1 MARRRDYRGKEKKTG
16 PDQGYNLDG
25 DYISPVR
32 SFQDLS
38 FKNCKSV
45 IFHSRYVQILIS
57 LTIVGFILR
66 FYNLGFNSLWLDE
79 ATTFNW
85 SKRGFFE
92 IWEISRSAD
101 FHPPLFHWIEH
112 LMLVF
117 GQSEFVLRAAPALLG
132 ILTIPVFYLIGKELH
147 DKNVGIISAALLTFS
162 YFGIFYSQ
170 EAYSYS
176 LVLFVFSL
184 VILFYLLALRT
195 DNLTCWVL
203 FGIISAIAFWTHY
216 YVFVGLGVIYLHAI
230 ITRGDH
236 LKKDI
241 RHAKNF
247 LAAFCTTLILILPL
261 LFIVGERF
269 FRLTGSPPTYGV
281 LGPILIQETLIRFS
295 GGYSSLNEII
305 TFIYLVP
312 MIGGLVYLYA
322 KDRNKCLFCA
332 MFLILPIAISVLI
345 SSKMTMNPRYLIY
358 LLPVYFT
365 LVAMSYPIIF
375 KLIPNRNLLYLI
387 VILIGV
393 INAPLLAEY
402 YSSYS
407 KEDWRG
413 FAGIVQSKT
422 QDGDVIVLVPSY
434 MSAPFNYYYSNVT
447 DKTFE
452 FGANNSTDLENIY
465 QLKGNSS
472 IFYIVT
478 GDISAMN
485 PEGDALLWLSEK
497 ARLETERTG
506 IYLLSS
512 H

>member
-1 MARRRDYRGKEKKTG
+1 MARRRDDRAKEKRRR
-16 PDQGYNLDG
+16 PDQDFNLDG

-32 SFQDLS
+32 SFHDLS
-38 FKNCKSV
+38 FENCKSLIV
-45 IFHSRYVQILIS
+45 HSRYAQILIS

-85 SKRGFFE
+85 SKLGFFE
-92 IWEISRSAD
+92 IWEISLTAD

-112 LMLVF
+112 FMLVF

-132 ILTIPVFYLIGKELH
+132 ILTIPVFYLIGKEFH

-176 LVLFVFSL
+176 MVLFVFSL

-195 DNLTCWVL
+195 DKITYWVL

-230 ITRGDH
+230 ITLKDR
-236 LKKDI
+236 LKKGI
-241 RHAKNF
+241 SEGKNLLF
-247 LAAFCTTLILILPL
+247 AFSAMTIIILPL

-269 FRLTGSPPTYGV
+269 FRLTGAPPTYGV
-281 LGPILIQETLIRFS
+281 LGPILVQETIIRFS
-295 GGYSSLNEII
+295 GGYSSLNGIVAII
-305 TFIYLVP
+305 YFVL
-312 MIGGLVYLYA
+312 MFAGLLYLYIEN
-322 KDRNKCLFCA
+322 KNKCLFSA

-365 LVAMSYPIIF
+365 LVAMCYPIIF
-375 KLIPNRNLLYLI
+375 RFIPNRNLLYLI

-393 INAPLLAEY
+393 MNAPLLAEY
-402 YSSYS
+402 YSNYT

-422 QDGDVIVLVPSY
+422 QDGDVIVLVPNY
-434 MSAPFNYYYSNVT
+434 MSAPLNYYYSNLT

-452 FGANNSTDLENIY
+452 YGANNRTDLENIY
-465 QLKGNSS
+465 LMKGNSS
-472 IFYIVT
+472 IFYVVT
-478 GDISAMN
+478 GDISAAN
-485 PEGDALLWLSEK
+485 PQGDALAWLSEK

-506 IYLLSS
+506 IYLLTSR
-512 H
+512 

>member
-1 MARRRDYRGKEKKTG
+1 MARRRDDRVKEKKISS
-16 PDQGYNLDG
+16 DQDYNLDG

-38 FKNCKSV
+38 FENCMSV
-45 IFHSRYVQILIS
+45 IFHSRYAQILIS

-85 SKRGFFE
+85 SKPGFFE
-92 IWEISRSAD
+92 IWEISRSTD

-112 LMLVF
+112 IMLVF
-117 GQSEFVLRAAPALLG
+117 GQSEFVLRTAPALLG

-195 DNLTCWVL
+195 DNITCWVL

-230 ITRGDH
+230 ITRGEN

-247 LAAFCTTLILILPL
+247 LAAFCTMLILILPL

-305 TFIYLVP
+305 TIIYLVP

-322 KDRNKCLFCA
+322 KDRNKCLFLA
-332 MFLILPIAISVLI
+332 MFLILPIVISVLI

-393 INAPLLAEY
+393 MNAPLLAEY
-402 YSSYS
+402 YSSYT

-422 QDGDVIVLVPSY
+422 QDGDMIVLVPSY
-434 MSAPFNYYYSNVT
+434 MSVPFNYYYSNVT

-452 FGANNSTDLENIY
+452 FGADNSTVLENIY